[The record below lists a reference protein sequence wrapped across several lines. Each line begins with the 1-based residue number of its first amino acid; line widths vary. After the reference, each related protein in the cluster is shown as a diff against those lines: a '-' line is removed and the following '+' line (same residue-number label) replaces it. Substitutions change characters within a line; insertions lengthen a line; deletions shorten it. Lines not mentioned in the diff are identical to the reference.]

1 MGPPRAGNM
10 QPGGRSKGSSK
21 SYMGQLM
28 EIDGEAGVHQAFIS
42 LVVIRQATT
51 ARPGMQEAWKGSLGC
66 IPGGTC
72 RKGTCVGEEGRLGVG
87 RGPRDHGWEVRSGW
101 QERNPGHSSARSQC
115 EMGPAQQG
123 GRWTAGCW
131 ELAVGLT
138 AAHTARPAMLSTR
151 CPTAWCSALL
161 WSLLLPLRMP
171 S

>member
-1 MGPPRAGNM
+1 MASCSTLGVSNRKAENGTT
-10 QPGGRSKGSSK
+10 QGWKHATREGRSKGSSK

-28 EIDGEAGVHQAFIS
+28 EINGEAGVHHAFIS

-101 QERNPGHSSARSQC
+101 REKNPGHSSARSQC

-123 GRWTAGCW
+123 GQC
-131 ELAVGLT
+131 T

-151 CPTAWCSALL
+151 CPTA
-161 WSLLLPLRMP
+161 
-171 S
+171 